1 MDRRSLL
8 GVCVGIV
15 VSVSGC
21 LDTFGGDGDRDEKYA
36 STYGSLKERIE
47 GAVEDYERG
56 HELLDADEYQKAEA
70 RFASALDEFEV
81 LIDEWT
87 DFETD
92 LEAEYG
98 ADSAVVE
105 SFESLRST
113 IRAYKFAADS
123 AHRGTERLVDDDES
137 GWMLVGAAI
146 DSKGEDE
153 TIDLPSEHEFLDSIE

>member
-1 MDRRSLL
+1 MDRRSFL
-8 GVCVGIV
+8 GVCGGIV
-15 VSVSGC
+15 VGVSGC
-21 LDTFGGDGDRDEKYA
+21 LDTFGDGDRDEEYA

-47 GAVEDYERG
+47 DAVEEYERG
-56 HELLDADEYQKAEA
+56 HELLDADEYQKAAA

-81 LIDEWT
+81 LIDEWA

-98 ADSAVVE
+98 ADSAVVA
-105 SFESLRST
+105 SFESLPST

-123 AHRGTERLVDDDES
+123 AHSGAEMLVNDDES

-153 TIDLPSEHEFLDSIE
+153 TIDLPSEREFIESIE